1 MLPARPALRRAGRAL
16 AALLAPGSGRAL
28 RAGRSGSL
36 ACSCLVAAA
45 ALSACSH
52 EDIPRP
58 LVIRS
63 SPVAFAREK
72 GVGETR
78 GKLVYRGGV
87 ELASSDNDFGGLS
100 AMLVSSDGRRFVAVS
115 DEAHWVTGSLEY
127 QNGRLSGVRG
137 ETIAPLLGLDGR
149 ALVGKTGDAEGLASA
164 DGNDTTGDLF
174 VSFEGDHRIW
184 RYPFGRDGVRALP
197 VNVPLPRDIL
207 DAPRNGGL
215 EGITEIS
222 DGLMFGVAERY
233 RDAAGEYRAWFVSTT
248 LPTTP
253 STGNAGAVE
262 STGSRAVSLRALAP
276 FAMTDV
282 RALPNGDVL
291 TLERRYSAAKGVGI
305 QLRRIPR
312 ASIAAAAQSGAATPL
327 DGELVAVFDAAYEI
341 DNMEG
346 LAVRTGA
353 RGETL
358 VYAVSDDNFNRPVQ
372 RTLLLM
378 YELLP

>member
-1 MLPARPALRRAGRAL
+1 MLAARSALRRAGRAL
-16 AALLAPGSGRAL
+16 SALLV
-28 RAGRSGSL
+28 AGNARRPARL
-36 ACSCLVAAA
+36 AVSCLVAATA
-45 ALSACSH
+45 ISACSH
-52 EDIPRP
+52 EDIPRA
-58 LVIRS
+58 LKIRS
-63 SPVAFAREK
+63 SPIAFSRVK
-72 GVGETR
+72 GAGETR
-78 GKLVYRGGV
+78 GKLVYRGGAA
-87 ELASSDNDFGGLS
+87 LTSPDNDFGGLS
-100 AMLVSSDGRRFVAVS
+100 AMLVSADGQRFVAVS
-115 DEAHWVTGSLEY
+115 DEAHWVTGALEY
-127 QNGRLSGVRG
+127 QGERLAGVRG

-184 RYPFGRDGVRALP
+184 RYAFEKHGVLALP

-207 DAPRNGGL
+207 GAPRNGGL

-222 DGLMFGVAERY
+222 EGLMFGVAERY

-248 LPTTP
+248 LPTTS
-253 STGNAGAVE
+253 STGTATTVRGETAG
-262 STGSRAVSLRALAP
+262 GRAVSLRALAP

-291 TLERRYSAAKGVGI
+291 TLERRYSAAKGVGA
-305 QLRRIPR
+305 QLRRIAR
-312 ASIAAAAQSGAATPL
+312 ASIAAAAESGAGTPL
-327 DGELVAVFDAAYEI
+327 DGEIVADFDSAWEI